1 MNAAAGAD
9 QSALTRAKL
18 EQRDF
23 LLQSLD
29 DLEAEFEAGDLD
41 ADDYRNLKA
50 DYTKRAAGLI
60 RRIEAQESTER
71 SADSTSWKRVVV
83 WVAMVVVI
91 AGFAGFLLARFSGS
105 RSPGGSITGD
115 IRVSTRELLFEA
127 QQTFGGGDMPG
138 ALDIYDQVLDMQP
151 SNVEALTYKGW
162 LIRLQGDTEQA
173 KALVDDAVAIDPS
186 YPDARVF
193 AAVIAIDLGDAQAA
207 DSHLKVFDTLDS
219 SPFSSQLVDSMG
231 LRDRIAAALNGDGE
245 AVIARQRTA
254 LEKIQPV
261 LMVENPP
268 AFTTTGFTVTE
279 VLDAAEALAAD
290 GQLVDAVKLVDQVLA
305 EVPDDVEALAGRGWL
320 ITRTQN
326 TELVQAGIVYL
337 DRALEIEPD
346 YAKALV
352 YRAFTRQFLGD
363 SDGARIDLE
372 AFDALDVQPGELVAL
387 IAQSGLRGSIG

>member
-1 MNAAAGAD
+1 
-9 QSALTRAKL
+9 
-18 EQRDF
+18 
-23 LLQSLD
+23 
-29 DLEAEFEAGDLD
+29 
-41 ADDYRNLKA
+41 
-50 DYTKRAAGLI
+50 
-60 RRIEAQESTER
+60 
-71 SADSTSWKRVVV
+71 
-83 WVAMVVVI
+83 
-91 AGFAGFLLARFSGS
+91 
-105 RSPGGSITGD
+105 
-115 IRVSTRELLFEA
+115 
-127 QQTFGGGDMPG
+127 MPG